1 MRLPSCRIALSHR
14 REDSH
19 DAIAPCPGRRAP
31 APRRPA
37 VCPVAAAPAD
47 PRGYRIP
54 DPLWAEALRLVQVL
68 PLTRVAQQLG
78 LKPHALKRRQA
89 ERGRAVVPSSP
100 PPSPRFVEVTTGA
113 WCPATA
119 EVEVQRPDGARL
131 RILYRDPAPV
141 LTPLLQTFME
151 SR

>member
-1 MRLPSCRIALSHR
+1 MTLLLPAQAEAHLSHVAQQFAQWR
-14 REDSH
+14 QH
-19 DAIAPCPGRRAP
+19 
-31 APRRPA
+31 RPT
-37 VCPVAAAPAD
+37 

-54 DPLWAEALRLVQVL
+54 DPLWTEALRLVQVL
-68 PLTRVAQQLG
+68 PLTRVAKQLG

-100 PPSPRFVEVTTGA
+100 PPCPQFIEVTTGA
-113 WCPATA
+113 WRPATA

-131 RILYRDPAPV
+131 RILYSDPAPV
-141 LTPLLQTFME
+141 LTPLLQTFLE